1 MCVHVHSCV
10 KIVGPGVSVIEME
23 EKAEYDSMVS
33 ISFNNRKSRT
43 SGSPDHVTN
52 TTVLASLFMLHHN
65 QFSSVVFEHTK
76 LQSTADFC
84 GEQQLFLWFPT
95 MDTTA
100 V

>member
-1 MCVHVHSCV
+1 MCVHVQSCV

-52 TTVLASLFMLHHN
+52 TTVLASLFMLHHYN
-65 QFSSVVFEHTK
+65 
-76 LQSTADFC
+76 
-84 GEQQLFLWFPT
+84 
-95 MDTTA
+95 
-100 V
+100 